1 MNQPVQDKRR
11 NERIL
16 TALPVDL
23 GTATATTRD
32 VSASGVFF
40 EIDASYA
47 LGSVIE
53 FTVELDTPGGKMM
66 LKCEG
71 EIVRIEPRG
80 TRVGVAVRIVNSAL
94 QPVNEG
100 NRSNNVI
107 L

>member
-1 MNQPVQDKRR
+1 MEQPVQDKRR

-40 EIDASYA
+40 EIDASFA
-47 LGSVIE
+47 LGSEIE

-80 TRVGVAVRIVNSAL
+80 TRVGVAVKLTESAIEPVRTEARGWNSY
-94 QPVNEG
+94 
-100 NRSNNVI
+100 
-107 L
+107 